1 MKRVLSLAI
10 NTMRFYLFLFLFA
23 IALSARSQSTAIHSK
38 RSYEK
43 NNIELNIY
51 GTYSTQDFNW
61 SIAGNSMG
69 QNPNV
74 LSEVKWKD
82 IKGPGM
88 GLDIRLNIWSPIFLK
103 ISYQRSFIKTGQ
115 VSDTDYGSDN
125 RTNPVYQANL
135 NSNEG
140 LTRTYAVAGGYEFKI
155 NPFLKLSPFAGYLK
169 DAQHLHLKDFNEETD
184 PAIKTL
190 NSTYQANWTG
200 PIIGIEADFRLS
212 NQLSLHGMVNYKQLK
227 YKATADWNLIDSFE
241 HPVSFRHTA
250 NGYGTD
256 GLLQINFHFTSV
268 LSVFARGN
276 YSYSNTGKGTDELFL
291 ADGKAVQSQF
301 NSATRHGAGLAAG
314 IGLNL

>member
-1 MKRVLSLAI
+1 
-10 NTMRFYLFLFLFA
+10 MRFYLFLVLFA
-23 IALSARSQSTAIHSK
+23 IALSARSQSTAVYSK
-38 RSYEK
+38 SGDEK
-43 NNIELNIY
+43 CNVEFNVY
-51 GTYSTQDFNW
+51 GAYSVQDFDW

-69 QNPNV
+69 QNPNI
-74 LSEVKWKD
+74 LSEVKWKN

-103 ISYQRSFIKTGQ
+103 VSYQSSFIKSGK
-115 VSDTDYGSDN
+115 VSDTDYASDN
-125 RTNPVYQANL
+125 RTNTSYHADL

-140 LTRTYAVAGGYEFKI
+140 FTYTYAVAGGYEFKI

-169 DAQHLHLKDFNEETD
+169 DAQHLHLKDFNEESD
-184 PAIKTL
+184 PAVKTL

-200 PIIGIEADFRLS
+200 PMIGIEADFRLS
-212 NQLSLHGMVNYKQLK
+212 NQLSLRGMVNYKQLK

-256 GLLQINFHFTSV
+256 GLLQLNFRFTSI

-276 YSYSNTGKGTDELFL
+276 YSYANTGKGTDELFL
-291 ADGKAVQSQF
+291 IDGKVVQSQF
-301 NSATRHGAGLAAG
+301 NSAKRHGAGLAAG